1 MKLPA
6 IRQLPSGS
14 WFCRVRIDGK
24 DVCITE
30 PSEAKCRARAMAYKT
45 GIIDERR
52 APSGA
57 KTLAQACDQYID
69 IRRGVIEP
77 STIATYEKYRRLYF
91 QGIMSTR
98 LSALNDHLLSQA
110 VSCERQKTSRRGRP
124 ISAKTI
130 QSALG
135 FIKCVLK
142 ENKVEYDKILAPEV
156 KRRVVRLPEPDR
168 VIRAIVGS
176 EIELPCMLA
185 AWLSLSMSEI
195 RGLTKSRSVYNH
207 QLYVVDTVVR
217 VRVGE
222 RTTPDGKKKGIYQ
235 DIKKE
240 GGKEEERTRV
250 LDLPP
255 YIESLIA
262 QVEGDVLCPL
272 TVRQIERRFNALVAS
287 AGLPHMTFHQLRHLN
302 ASTMAMLQ
310 IQKEIARERGGWK
323 TDHVMN
329 QVYTHTFDTPRLE
342 ADKKI
347 NAFFEKQISSAR
359 PHPQPETVAEKLRNG
374 NKSAMN
380 LKKHKVYRLFRE

>member
-1 MKLPA
+1 MKLPT

-14 WFCRVRIDGK
+14 WFCQLRLDGK
-24 DVCITE
+24 SISITE
-30 PSEAKCRARAMAYKT
+30 PTEDLCRARAMAYKT
-45 GIIDERR
+45 GILNERR
-52 APSGA
+52 APSGN
-57 KTLAQACDQYID
+57 KTLGQACDQYIEM
-69 IRRGVIEP
+69 RRGVKEP
-77 STIATYEKYRRLYF
+77 STVATYEKYRRLYF
-91 QGIMSTR
+91 QGIMGTR
-98 LSALNDHLLSQA
+98 LSAINDQLLSQA
-110 VSCERQKTSRRGRP
+110 VSRERQKTSRRGKP

-156 KRRVVRLPEPDR
+156 KRRVVRLPDPDS

-176 EIELPCMLA
+176 EIELPCLLA

-195 RGLTKSRSVYNH
+195 RGLTKSRSIYNH
-207 QLYVVDTVVR
+207 QLYIVDTVVR

-222 RTTPDGKKKGIYQ
+222 RTLPSGEKKGIYQ

-255 YIESLIA
+255 YIEHLID
-262 QVEGDVLCPL
+262 QVEGDALCPL
-272 TVRQIERRFNALVAS
+272 TVRQIERRFNSLIEAAN
-287 AGLPHMTFHQLRHLN
+287 LPHMTFHQLRHLN

-323 TDHVMN
+323 TDYVMN
-329 QVYTHTFDTPRLE
+329 RVYTHTFDAPRLE

-347 NAFFEKQISSAR
+347 NAYFENQIANASL
-359 PHPQPETVAEKLRNG
+359 TK
-374 NKSAMN
+374 M
-380 LKKHKVYRLFRE
+380 KKRRIYRLHKT